1 MRKTTGW
8 TLGGGMGW
16 YMRMAIATIA
26 HTTGMMMI
34 VMKGWGRWVAMGG
47 ERWGV
52 DVAMIVA
59 GRERIRDEGT
69 GNAGRR

>member
-1 MRKTTGW
+1 
-8 TLGGGMGW
+8 
-16 YMRMAIATIA
+16 MAIATIA